1 MLAEPLLD
9 AKSIAAGQRLL
20 SDAVGW
26 TMPLREALLEI
37 VQNCAFDFEA
47 AAAQLCAHP
56 AAVAAGGFTPDAD
69 ACRVEF
75 AAGFFDENAV
85 EAAAREKAERVA
97 RMTPE
102 ERERHERIEASLE
115 QYRKQREDKAHDEG
129 KEGAGEGK
137 EAGSGAVSRVSEQIA
152 EALDMTLPPGLEALL
167 RGGGDGGDGSGGGSV
182 GGGGGSEAGQADE
195 RLPGSERSMGE
206 MSQLF
211 EQVLAIEMHRQ
222 KHQKEEEEAAA
233 AAAAAASEGE
243 EGSEAATKAAR
254 EEKED
259 AEAPRLRVSDSFY
272 RNTAGPWQRGAKGDG
287 EGGDEG
293 KDGGSGGGGAEGK
306 DDAVAAAKPPAAPG
320 QHFDGG
326 AAEAVAPTQSFDEL
340 MDDLARQDAEWQRRE
355 GFGGEGGFELP
366 MGAGLDLSLAAAFNS
381 TLQQRV
387 E

>member
-1 MLAEPLLD
+1 
-9 AKSIAAGQRLL
+9 
-20 SDAVGW
+20 
-26 TMPLREALLEI
+26 
-37 VQNCAFDFEA
+37 
-47 AAAQLCAHP
+47 
-56 AAVAAGGFTPDAD
+56 
-69 ACRVEF
+69 
-75 AAGFFDENAV
+75 
-85 EAAAREKAERVA
+85 
-97 RMTPE
+97 
-102 ERERHERIEASLE
+102 
-115 QYRKQREDKAHDEG
+115 
-129 KEGAGEGK
+129 
-137 EAGSGAVSRVSEQIA
+137 
-152 EALDMTLPPGLEALL
+152 
-167 RGGGDGGDGSGGGSV
+167 
-182 GGGGGSEAGQADE
+182 
-195 RLPGSERSMGE
+195 MGE

-222 KHQKEEEEAAA
+222 KHQKEEEEEEAA

-243 EGSEAATKAAR
+243 GSEAAAATKAAR

-259 AEAPRLRVSDSFY
+259 AETPRLRVSDSFY
-272 RNTAGPWQRGAKGDG
+272 RDTAGPWQRGAKGDG
-287 EGGDEG
+287 GDGEG